1 MEATISAE
9 TRNWLR
15 RELDRRRREEPV
27 EGATA
32 LLLPPEDFSD
42 EYAPEDPTVRGDR
55 GPNSTTVRSVL
66 ASACAGWGK
75 RPDAAEFYEAIR
87 SPTPTDRQEAIVNV
101 MVIEA
106 TCNEILLA
114 YLQGAYTWRQLARAI
129 QRCGNRPTRLSRYVN
144 LWAKT

>member
-1 MEATISAE
+1 M
-9 TRNWLR
+9 
-15 RELDRRRREEPV
+15 
-27 EGATA
+27 
-32 LLLPPEDFSD
+32 
-42 EYAPEDPTVRGDR
+42 
-55 GPNSTTVRSVL
+55 L

-87 SPTPTDRQEAIVNV
+87 SPTPTDRQVAIVNV

-106 TCNEILLA
+106 TCNEILLAYNEILLA

-129 QRCGNRPTRLSRYVN
+129 HRCGNRPTRLSRYVN

>member
-1 MEATISAE
+1 M
-9 TRNWLR
+9 
-15 RELDRRRREEPV
+15 
-27 EGATA
+27 
-32 LLLPPEDFSD
+32 LPPEDFSD
-42 EYAPEDPTVRGDR
+42 EYAPEDPTVRGNR
-55 GPNSTTVRSVL
+55 EPNSTTVRSVL

-87 SPTPTDRQEAIVNV
+87 SPTPTDRQVAIVNV

-106 TCNEILLA
+106 TCNEILLAYNEILLA

-129 QRCGNRPTRLSRYVN
+129 HRCGNRPTRLSRYVN